1 MGMYIT
7 GFYAGLLGL
16 IMLALIANVGRLRG
30 QTGVSLGNA
39 GQDRALLIA
48 DRRHMNFIENVPLAL
63 VLLAIIETNG
73 APHLWVHVLG
83 IILVIARVIHPFG
96 LKPESMRSTC
106 RLIGAGG
113 TMLVTLVAS
122 LMAIWLFVR

>member
-1 MGMYIT
+1 MSMLIT

-16 IMLALIANVGRLRG
+16 IMLALLANVGRLRG
-30 QTGVSLGNA
+30 KKGVALGNA
-39 GQDRALLIA
+39 GHDRDLLIA

-63 VLLAIIETNG
+63 LLLAIIEANG

-83 IILVIARVIHPFG
+83 VVLVIARVIHPFG
-96 LKPESMRSTC
+96 LKPESMRSLC

-113 TMLVTLVAS
+113 TMLVTLVAA
-122 LMAIWLFVR
+122 LIAIWLFIR